1 MGRTKLLSFV
11 ILLFVI
17 AGELYIVSL
26 LWGFGR
32 VGRVFTNN
40 YLNPAFFKFGKFNV
54 LGVSKQ
60 QLMDQMKEYDPELTN
75 VKITKKLN
83 GDIYIDVA
91 GIEEKYMLADKDET
105 QFFSADERG
114 VVIKEATGQD
124 KLLIV
129 TGKASLKKGSK
140 MDSES
145 ERAALILVDKVAKY
159 PALEELKKVI
169 IQDDKL
175 LMVFERNFV
184 VILPIVEDLDS
195 YLQSLQIL
203 LDRFTIEGKLPQE
216 IDMRYIRAVVKM

>member
-1 MGRTKLLSFV
+1 
-11 ILLFVI
+11 
-17 AGELYIVSL
+17 
-26 LWGFGR
+26 
-32 VGRVFTNN
+32 
-40 YLNPAFFKFGKFNV
+40 
-54 LGVSKQ
+54 
-60 QLMDQMKEYDPELTN
+60 
-75 VKITKKLN
+75 
-83 GDIYIDVA
+83 
-91 GIEEKYMLADKDET
+91 MLADKDEI

-114 VVIKEATGQD
+114 VVIEEATGQD

-216 IDMRYIRAVVKM
+216 IDMRYTRAVVKM